1 MKHLRLSIIGFG
13 TVGQGLAELLSTKKD
28 LLRQKYDLGILLV
41 SVANARSGFIYRQ
54 DGLDIP
60 TLLELAATQ
69 RPLTAHPGVTHW
81 QSTLE
86 GLRATGG
93 DVLAEATPTNLRD
106 GEPGMS
112 HIRLALSRGMHVVT
126 ANKGPAA
133 LATTELFALAR
144 QHGVQLRMES
154 TVMAGTPVI
163 STIREGMA
171 GANVHALRGILNGTT
186 NYILSAMAAGRDY
199 AEALTD
205 AQAQGYAETDPT
217 ADVEG
222 YDVVAKTLI
231 LSALVFGRPLK
242 PEQVAR
248 QGITAIT
255 REQVQQAIDEHKRI
269 KLVASLRLLSSN
281 EQTETALEARVEPL
295 ALPLSDPLARVDG
308 VLNALTIQAD
318 TLSEVTIIGP
328 GAGRLQTGQGLLADI
343 IASFLTLTKSAEKR
357 ANRG

>member
-1 MKHLRLSIIGFG
+1 MKHIRLSVIGFG
-13 TVGQGLAELLSTKKD
+13 NVGQGLAELLFTKHHILQENFD
-28 LLRQKYDLGILLV
+28 LDITLV
-41 SVANARSGFIYRQ
+41 GVANARSGFIYCQ

-60 TLLELAATQ
+60 TLLELAAT
-69 RPLTAHPGVTHW
+69 RSSLTAHPGITHW

-86 GLRATGG
+86 GLRATEG

-106 GEPGMS
+106 GEPGMN
-112 HIRLALSRGMHVVT
+112 HIRIALSRGMHVVT

-133 LATTELFALAR
+133 LAASELFALAR
-144 QHGVQLRMES
+144 QNGVQLRMES

-186 NYILSAMAAGRDY
+186 NYILSAMASGRDY
-199 AEALTD
+199 AEALAD
-205 AQAQGYAETDPT
+205 AQSQGYAETDPT

-255 REQVQQAIDEHKRI
+255 GEEVQQAIDEHKRI
-269 KLVASLRLLSSN
+269 KLVASLRLLPENNSIEGS
-281 EQTETALEARVEPL
+281 LEARVQPL
-295 ALPLSDPLARVDG
+295 ALPLNDPLARVDG
-308 VLNALTIQAD
+308 VLNALTIQTD
-318 TLSEVTIIGP
+318 SLSEVTIIGP

-343 IASFLTLTKSAEKR
+343 IACAVASS
-357 ANRG
+357 RGLQLHS

>member
-1 MKHLRLSIIGFG
+1 MIQSNSMNCTPSG
-13 TVGQGLAELLSTKKD
+13 
-28 LLRQKYDLGILLV
+28 KYLWKEILDETPSSLHHWFWQRRPRT
-41 SVANARSGFIYRQ
+41 SRITFYQTSHPAGKFSPGHYPGWRSKRS
-54 DGLDIP
+54 LW
-60 TLLELAATQ
+60 L
-69 RPLTAHPGVTHW
+69 
-81 QSTLE
+81 
-86 GLRATGG
+86 
-93 DVLAEATPTNLRD
+93 
-106 GEPGMS
+106 
-112 HIRLALSRGMHVVT
+112 T

-133 LATTELFALAR
+133 LASTELFALAR
-144 QHGVQLRMES
+144 QHEVQLRMES

-171 GANVHALRGILNGTT
+171 GANVQALRGILNGTT

-199 AEALTD
+199 AEALAD
-205 AQAQGYAETDPT
+205 AQSQGYAETDPA

-242 PEQVAR
+242 PEQVVR

-255 REQVQQAIDEHKRI
+255 REQMQQAIEQNKRI
-269 KLVASLRLLSSN
+269 KLVASLRLLSGN
-281 EQTETALEARVEPL
+281 DQKETALEARVEPL

-308 VLNALTIQAD
+308 VLNALTIQTD

-343 IASFLTLTKSAEKR
+343 IACF
-357 ANRG
+357 

>member
-13 TVGQGLAELLSTKKD
+13 TVGQGLAELLFTKHH
-28 LLRQKYDLGILLV
+28 ILQENFGLDITLV
-41 SVANARSGFIYRQ
+41 GVANARSGFIYRQ

-81 QSTLE
+81 QNTLE

-112 HIRLALSRGMHVVT
+112 HIRMALSQGMHVVT

-199 AEALTD
+199 AEALAD

-255 REQVQQAIDEHKRI
+255 REQVQRAIDEHKRI

-281 EQTETALEARVEPL
+281 EQIETALEARVEPL

-343 IASFLTLTKSAEKR
+343 IACATASS
-357 ANRG
+357 